1 MQNIR
6 LIWLLAI
13 AALIFEA
20 KPAACQDKP
29 DAKQGELNY
38 QYGVQC
44 YRLKRYNEAAGYFSQ
59 AIKLGQYGASLLLY
73 QGHSYFACGRTSDA
87 VEAYKRIIEAFP
99 TAPEAAVARQSLSK
113 ISPQA
118 LTSKSSAPA
127 VAATKP
133 LLERIEIVRP
143 VISHPELQQSTI
155 RTVKETVAGL
165 PPKIKAI
172 LDKGGINFC
181 LTTTLIDK
189 LPGLGYEEAGGY
201 DGGTYKS
208 CPGMFW
214 KNTIYICERTVN
226 EADDSISVPRS
237 GEDIRGTVLHE
248 IGHALDSCLD
258 DYSESEEYRHAY
270 YLDIAQVSDSMA
282 PRIKYYLQKSVAGQN
297 ESCGELTSILLGNSR
312 RNDEDLQACFPNTMK
327 VIKKK
332 LGL

>member
-1 MQNIR
+1 MRNIR

-13 AALIFEA
+13 AALTFQA
-20 KPAACQDKP
+20 KPAACEDKP
-29 DAKQGELNY
+29 DAKEGERNY

-44 YRLKRYNEAAGYFSQ
+44 YRLKRYNEAAGYFSE

-73 QGHSYFACGRTSDA
+73 QGHSLFACGRTSDA
-87 VEAYKRIIEAFP
+87 VESYKRIIEAFP
-99 TAPEAAVARQSLSK
+99 TSPEAAVARQSLNK

-118 LTSKSSAPA
+118 LTSKSSAPTI
-127 VAATKP
+127 AATKP

-155 RTVKETVAGL
+155 RTVKDTVSAL
-165 PPKIKAI
+165 PQKIKDI
-172 LDKGGINFC
+172 LDKGGIKFC

-189 LPGLGYEEAGGY
+189 LPGLGYEEARGY

-208 CPGMFW
+208 CRGMFW
-214 KNTIYICERTVN
+214 NDTIYICERTVN
-226 EADDSISVPRS
+226 EVNDAVEAPRS
-237 GEDIRGTVLHE
+237 AEDIRGTILHE
-248 IGHALDSCLD
+248 TGHALDACLD
-258 DYSESEEYRHAY
+258 DFSESEEYRHAY

-282 PRIKYYLQKSVAGQN
+282 PRIKYYLQKSVAGQQ
-297 ESCGELTSILLGNSR
+297 ESCGELTSILLGNTR
-312 RNDEDLQACFPNTMK
+312 DNDADLQACFPNTMK